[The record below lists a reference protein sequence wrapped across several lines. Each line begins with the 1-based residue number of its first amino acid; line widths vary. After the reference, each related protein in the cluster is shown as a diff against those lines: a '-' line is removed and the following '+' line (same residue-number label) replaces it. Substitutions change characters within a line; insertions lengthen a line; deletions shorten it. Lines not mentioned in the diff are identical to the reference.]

1 MVAKKK
7 YRFPVIPDC
16 IASSSS
22 GIGKEEDPDDPVL
35 LPLPR
40 GARGARVYL
49 PADCPASQIPLAEYL
64 DSMYTL
70 YLSCFL

>member
-1 MVAKKK
+1 MVVKKK

-16 IASSSS
+16 VAS
-22 GIGKEEDPDDPVL
+22 GINKKEKNPDEPV